1 MKRVLT
7 TSILAVVVA
16 FTVSSCKYSDHEED
30 DRQGI
35 TTDLINN
42 PNSADENANV
52 AQTEMSFEV
61 DKYEFGT
68 ITQGEVVAY
77 TFKFKN
83 TGETPLIISQVK
95 PQCGCTDLK
104 TWPQEPIAPGAY
116 GEISVE
122 FDSEGR
128 SGAVNKS
135 VSVVA
140 NTSPST
146 KLLYLRGEII
156 TPNSGN

>member
-1 MKRVLT
+1 MF
-7 TSILAVVVA
+7 AV
-16 FTVSSCKYSDHEED
+16 TSCKYSDQGDEKT
-30 DRQGI
+30 GI

-42 PNSADENANV
+42 PNTAGEAV
-52 AQTEMSFEV
+52 ATVNTEISFEV
-61 DKYEFGT
+61 DKYEFGA

-83 TGETPLIISQVK
+83 TGESPLIISKVQ

-104 TWPQEPIAPGAY
+104 TWPQQPIAPGET

-122 FDSEGR
+122 FNSEGR

-135 VSVVA
+135 VSVIA

-146 KLLYLRGEII
+146 KLLYLKGEII